1 MPNLKPKRGR
11 PVTID
16 TQTAMQAVVE
26 LFRSKGFAAVSLDDL
41 SDATGL
47 SRPSLY
53 RAFGNKHSMYI
64 SAMDAFGTD
73 VMETAVPALHAT
85 DDLESALTDFYAAM
99 LSIYY
104 RDSRVAPGCLVF
116 GTAPSSADD
125 AEIKSRLEFGIEQLD
140 ELMRA
145 RISKSAPNSSA
156 SQIDTAVNLA
166 SNTLVAF
173 SARAK
178 SGARKRDLVVI
189 GAQTA
194 RSITSLLKLDHSKD
208 LVRRVR

>member
-11 PVTID
+11 PATID
-16 TQTAMQAVVE
+16 TDTAMQSVVE
-26 LFRSKGFAAVSLDDL
+26 LFRSKGFDAVSLDDL

-53 RAFGNKHSMYI
+53 RAFGNKLSMYI
-64 SAMDAFGTD
+64 AAMDEFGTQ
-73 VMETAVPALHAT
+73 VAKTAVPALHAA
-85 DDLESALTDFYAAM
+85 DDLETALTDFYAAM

-104 RDSRVAPGCLVF
+104 RDSQVAPGCLVF
-116 GTAPSSADD
+116 GTAPSSAD
-125 AEIKSRLEFGIEQLD
+125 EVKIQSRLKFGLEQLD
-140 ELMRA
+140 ELMRL
-145 RISKSAPNSSA
+145 RILKSAPNSSA
-156 SQIDTAVNLA
+156 NQIETAAHVA

-178 SGARKRDLVVI
+178 SGAPKKELAAM

-194 RSITSLLKLDHSKD
+194 KSITSLLKLELSAG
-208 LVRRVR
+208 